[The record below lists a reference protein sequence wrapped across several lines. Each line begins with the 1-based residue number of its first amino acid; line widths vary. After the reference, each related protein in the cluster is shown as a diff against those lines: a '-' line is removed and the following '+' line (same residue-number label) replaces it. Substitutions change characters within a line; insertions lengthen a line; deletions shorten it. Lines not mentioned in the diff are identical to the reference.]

1 MLKIVYNRLGVN
13 FEEHIM
19 AQMNITKDMTTKQR
33 LAVLRRHSK
42 KFNKKLQRNQRVRK
56 TETESYLPY
65 GYPASKGYDDVNINA
80 WTDAPQYAEK
90 HYGDRMRDTVSH
102 DNDWN

>member
-13 FEEHIM
+13 FEEYIM

-56 TETESYLPY
+56 TETRSFD
-65 GYPASKGYDDVNINA
+65 KYDNGNTYA

-90 HYGDRMRDTVSH
+90 YYGDAYRDTVNH